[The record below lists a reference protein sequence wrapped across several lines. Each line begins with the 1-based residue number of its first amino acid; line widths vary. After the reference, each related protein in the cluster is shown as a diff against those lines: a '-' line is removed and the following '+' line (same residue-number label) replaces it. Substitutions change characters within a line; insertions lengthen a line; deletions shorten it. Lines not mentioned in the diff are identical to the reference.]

1 MEYRKKGLAFQHAKP
16 FLNSDFLFQKRDQS
30 VGKACH
36 TGHRLDC
43 LAVFLV
49 ETDQDIVVCFG
60 QIIDN
65 TVDIGL
71 HIFRKL
77 NIQVLVCGDM
87 QRIGNTEMIPQNIVQ
102 CGIFVDPHDLLD
114 RDNSHGLV
122 CKRDEKVLRDKHI
135 LGRQL
140 RQRGKLLLRLC

>member
-36 TGHRLDC
+36 TGHRLNC
-43 LAVFLV
+43 LAVLFI
-49 ETDQDIVVCFG
+49 EADQDIVVCFG

-71 HIFRKL
+71 AQLAMHSAFETAGAKDTEYLVRSLCEFYSRKMTE
-77 NIQVLVCGDM
+77 NTTGYLV
-87 QRIGNTEMIPQNIVQ
+87 
-102 CGIFVDPHDLLD
+102 
-114 RDNSHGLV
+114 
-122 CKRDEKVLRDKHI
+122 
-135 LGRQL
+135 
-140 RQRGKLLLRLC
+140 